1 MVADKKSPALCG
13 AFFYIPCKSFT
24 PFYKPLQKG
33 FVFSDTQIRF
43 ARISDLSAIEQLVNS
58 AYRGESSRKGWT
70 TEADLLDGI
79 RTHQQ
84 QLTEQITADDS
95 VMLVITDTNDYIIA
109 CVYLQDKNPLLYLGM
124 LTVQPNLQA
133 AGTGKK
139 LLAASEAYA
148 QWLGRTGIQMT
159 VISVRHELIA
169 WYQRRGYR
177 LTGEKMPFPEHL
189 ALGIPKQSL
198 EFLVLEKNLLTQ

>member
-1 MVADKKSPALCG
+1 M
-13 AFFYIPCKSFT
+13 
-24 PFYKPLQKG
+24 QKG
-33 FVFSDTQIRF
+33 FVFSDSQIRF
-43 ARISDLSAIEQLVNS
+43 AQLSDLSALEQLVNS

-70 TEADLLDGI
+70 TEADFLDGI

-95 VMLVITDTNDYIIA
+95 VMLVITDTRDAIIA
-109 CVYLQDKNPLLYLGM
+109 CVYLQDKEPVLYLGM
-124 LTVQPNLQA
+124 LTVQPSLQA

-139 LLAASEAYA
+139 LLAATEAYA
-148 QWLGRTGIQMT
+148 QWLGRTSIQMT

-198 EFLVLEKNLLTQ
+198 EFLVLEKILPTQ

>member
-1 MVADKKSPALCG
+1 M
-13 AFFYIPCKSFT
+13 
-24 PFYKPLQKG
+24 QKG
-33 FVFSDTQIRF
+33 FVFSDSQIRF
-43 ARISDLSAIEQLVNS
+43 AQLSDLSALEQLVNS

-95 VMLVITDTNDYIIA
+95 VMLVITDTHDAIIA
-109 CVYLQDKNPLLYLGM
+109 CVYLQDKDPVLYLGM
-124 LTVQPNLQA
+124 LTVQPSLQA

-177 LTGEKMPFPEHL
+177 LTGEKIPFPEHL

-198 EFLVLEKNLLTQ
+198 EFLVLEKILTTQ

>member
-1 MVADKKSPALCG
+1 MHTH
-13 AFFYIPCKSFT
+13 YQFT
-24 PFYKPLQKG
+24 DP
-33 FVFSDTQIRF
+33 TIRF
-43 ARISDLSAIEQLVNS
+43 AQLSDLLTLEQLVNS

-79 RTHQQ
+79 RTTQQ
-84 QLTEQITADDS
+84 QLKDQIIAEDS
-95 VMLVITDTNDYIIA
+95 VMLVITDTDDAIIA
-109 CVYLQDKNPLLYLGM
+109 CVYLQDKEPLLYLGM
-124 LTVQPNLQA
+124 LTVQPNLQG

-148 QWLGRTGIQMT
+148 KWLGRTGIQMT

-169 WYQRRGYR
+169 WYQRRGYQ
-177 LTGEKMPFPEHL
+177 LTGEKMPFPKHL

-198 EFLVLEKNLLTQ
+198 EFLVLEKILPTT

>member
-1 MVADKKSPALCG
+1 M
-13 AFFYIPCKSFT
+13 
-24 PFYKPLQKG
+24 QKG
-33 FVFSDTQIRF
+33 FVFSDSQIRF
-43 ARISDLSAIEQLVNS
+43 TQLSDLAALEQLVNS

-95 VMLVITDTNDYIIA
+95 VMLVITDTHAAIIA
-109 CVYLQDKNPLLYLGM
+109 CVYLQDKDSVLYLGM
-124 LTVQPNLQA
+124 LTVQPSLQA

-148 QWLGRTGIQMT
+148 QWLGRSGIQMT
-159 VISVRHELIA
+159 VISVRNELIT

-177 LTGEKMPFPEHL
+177 LTGEKMPFPNHL

-198 EFLVLEKNLLTQ
+198 EFLVLEKILPTQ

>member
-1 MVADKKSPALCG
+1 MHTHYLFPDP
-13 AFFYIPCKSFT
+13 T
-24 PFYKPLQKG
+24 
-33 FVFSDTQIRF
+33 IRF
-43 ARISDLSAIEQLVNS
+43 AKLSDLLALEQLVNS

-95 VMLVITDTNDYIIA
+95 VMLVITDTNDAIIA
-109 CVYLQDKNPLLYLGM
+109 CVYLQDKEPVLYLGM

-133 AGTGKK
+133 TGNGKK

-148 QWLGRTGIQMT
+148 QWLGRTGMQMT

-177 LTGEKMPFPEHL
+177 LTGEKMPFPKHL

-198 EFLVLEKNLLTQ
+198 EFLVLEKNLPSQ

>member
-1 MVADKKSPALCG
+1 MLTHYQFPDP
-13 AFFYIPCKSFT
+13 T
-24 PFYKPLQKG
+24 
-33 FVFSDTQIRF
+33 IRF
-43 ARISDLSAIEQLVNS
+43 AQLSDLSALEQLVNS

-84 QLTEQITADDS
+84 QLSDQITAQDS
-95 VMLVITDTNDYIIA
+95 VMLVITDTHDAIVA
-109 CVYLQDKNPLLYLGM
+109 CVYLQDKAPVLYLGM

-133 AGTGKK
+133 SGIGKK
-139 LLAASEAYA
+139 LLAAAEAYA
-148 QWLGRTGIQMT
+148 KWLGRKSIQMT

-169 WYQRRGYR
+169 WYQRRGYQ

-189 ALGIPKQSL
+189 ALGIPKQTL
-198 EFLVLEKNLLTQ
+198 EFLVLEKILPTP

>member
-1 MVADKKSPALCG
+1 MQ
-13 AFFYIPCKSFT
+13 T
-24 PFYKPLQKG
+24 G
-33 FVFSDTQIRF
+33 FIFSDAQIRF
-43 ARISDLSAIEQLVNS
+43 AQLSDLSALEQLVNS

-84 QLTEQITADDS
+84 QLTEQITAVDS

-109 CVYLQDKNPLLYLGM
+109 CVYLQDKKPLLYLGM
-124 LTVQPNLQA
+124 LTVQPNLQS

-148 QWLGRTGIQMT
+148 QWLGRSGIQMT

-177 LTGEKMPFPEHL
+177 LTGEKMPFPDHL

-198 EFLVLEKNLLTQ
+198 EFLVLEKILPTQ

>member
-1 MVADKKSPALCG
+1 M
-13 AFFYIPCKSFT
+13 
-24 PFYKPLQKG
+24 QKG
-33 FVFSDTQIRF
+33 FVFSDSQIRF
-43 ARISDLSAIEQLVNS
+43 AQLSDLSALEQLVNS

-70 TEADLLDGI
+70 TEADLLGGI

-95 VMLVITDTNDYIIA
+95 VMLVITDTHDTIIA
-109 CVYLQDKNPLLYLGM
+109 CVYLQDKEPLLYLGM

-198 EFLVLEKNLLTQ
+198 EFLVLEKILPSQ

>member
-1 MVADKKSPALCG
+1 M
-13 AFFYIPCKSFT
+13 
-24 PFYKPLQKG
+24 QKG
-33 FVFSDTQIRF
+33 FVFSDSQIRF
-43 ARISDLSAIEQLVNS
+43 AQLSDLSALEQLVNS

-70 TEADLLDGI
+70 TEADLLGGI

-95 VMLVITDTNDYIIA
+95 VMLVITDTHDAIIA
-109 CVYLQDKNPLLYLGM
+109 CVYLQDKDPVLYLGM
-124 LTVQPNLQA
+124 LTVQPSLQA

-148 QWLGRTGIQMT
+148 QWLGRSGIQMT
-159 VISVRHELIA
+159 VISVRNELIA

-198 EFLVLEKNLLTQ
+198 EFLVLEKILPSQ

>member
-1 MVADKKSPALCG
+1 M
-13 AFFYIPCKSFT
+13 
-24 PFYKPLQKG
+24 QKG

-95 VMLVITDTNDYIIA
+95 VMLVITDSNDYIIA
-109 CVYLQDKNPLLYLGM
+109 CVYLQDKKPLLYLGM

-139 LLAASEAYA
+139 LMAASEAYA

>member
-1 MVADKKSPALCG
+1 MHTH
-13 AFFYIPCKSFT
+13 YQFT
-24 PFYKPLQKG
+24 DP
-33 FVFSDTQIRF
+33 TIRF
-43 ARISDLSAIEQLVNS
+43 AQLSDLLTLEQLVNS

-79 RTHQQ
+79 RTTQQ
-84 QLTEQITADDS
+84 QLKDQIIAEDS
-95 VMLVITDTNDYIIA
+95 VMLVITDTDDAIIA
-109 CVYLQDKNPLLYLGM
+109 CVYLQDKEPVLYLGM
-124 LTVQPNLQA
+124 LTVQSDLQA

-139 LLAASEAYA
+139 LLAASEVYA

-159 VISVRHELIA
+159 VISVRQELIA

-198 EFLVLEKNLLTQ
+198 EFLVLEKSLPTQ

>member
-1 MVADKKSPALCG
+1 MQ
-13 AFFYIPCKSFT
+13 T
-24 PFYKPLQKG
+24 G

-43 ARISDLSAIEQLVNS
+43 AQLSDLTALEQLVNS

-95 VMLVITDTNDYIIA
+95 VMLVITDTNDAIIA
-109 CVYLQDKNPLLYLGM
+109 CVYLQDKEPVLYLGM
-124 LTVQPNLQA
+124 LTVQSDLQA

-159 VISVRHELIA
+159 VISVRQELIA

-198 EFLVLEKNLLTQ
+198 EFLVLEKSLPTK